1 MSEGHNDV
9 IDVRASVPIRIS
21 EYLCHYIY
29 TMQTSYTKTLIKA
42 VQYDKSNCSL
52 NFKTDAFSFAFKP
65 SGKRQR
71 APLLAFISVFLFFD
85 SHIHIQFKKPKISRD
100 LPLLSA
106 VFMLR

>member
-65 SGKRQR
+65 SGKKTKSS
-71 APLLAFISVFLFFD
+71 AISFHFRLSFF
-85 SHIHIQFKKPKISRD
+85 
-100 LPLLSA
+100 
-106 VFMLR
+106 